1 MNFINLIKF
10 PLLIKFELYQQAS
23 VYHLEKVGFWT
34 MLREKNVT
42 LSDNARVSED
52 ISTFW
57 DVLFLH
63 FRDSPLIH

>member
-1 MNFINLIKF
+1 
-10 PLLIKFELYQQAS
+10 
-23 VYHLEKVGFWT
+23 
-34 MLREKNVT
+34 MLRVKNVT
-42 LSDNARVSED
+42 LSDNARVSEG

>member
-1 MNFINLIKF
+1 
-10 PLLIKFELYQQAS
+10 
-23 VYHLEKVGFWT
+23 